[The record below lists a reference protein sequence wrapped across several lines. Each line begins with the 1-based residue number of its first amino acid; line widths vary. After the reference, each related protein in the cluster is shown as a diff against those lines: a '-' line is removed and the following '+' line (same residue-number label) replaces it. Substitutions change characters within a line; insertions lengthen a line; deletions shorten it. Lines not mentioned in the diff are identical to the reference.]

1 MKVLLLGYGKMGK
14 AIEAILTTRGHA
26 VTYAVNEVAELDGIS
41 FNPESVDIAIEFTAP
56 DAAVKNIE
64 FCLDNNIPVLSGTTG
79 WLDALPGVVEK
90 TNALNGCFFYAS
102 NFSIGVNLFF
112 QLNEDLADK
121 LHKYNYIPEIEEI
134 HHTQKLDSPS
144 GTAITLAEAI
154 IARFN
159 GLKRWVNKDE
169 REKESV
175 PIKSIREGEVPGT
188 HKIVYR
194 GINDTI
200 TITHEALNREGFA
213 NGAVDVAE
221 WLTDKKGV
229 LSMKDYLASQ

>member
-14 AIEAILTTRGHA
+14 AIEEVLLARGHA
-26 VTYAVNEVAELDGIS
+26 VRYAVNSIEDLETKNFKPEDVEV
-41 FNPESVDIAIEFTAP
+41 AIEFTAP
-56 DAAVKNIE
+56 AAAAKNIE

-79 WLDALPGVVEK
+79 WLDAMAGVIDK
-90 TNALNGCFFYAS
+90 TNACNGCFFYAS

-112 QLNEDLADK
+112 QLNEELANK
-121 LHKYNYIPEIEEI
+121 LNKYDYKPEIEEI

-154 IARFN
+154 IERFY
-159 GLKRWVNKDE
+159 GLKRWINNQE
-169 REKESV
+169 GEKES
-175 PIKSIREGEVPGT
+175 ISITSIREGEVPGT

-194 GINDTI
+194 GANDTI
-200 TITHEALNREGFA
+200 TITHQALNREGFA

-221 WLTDKKGV
+221 WLKDKKGV
-229 LSMKDYLASQ
+229 LSMKDYLAS